1 MKNMR
6 NKLFIVLFVLGG
18 HLIYA
23 KDIDINCEI
32 YKSDSMFNYYRLYI
46 SNPSPV
52 SSIVFSFSYLMELN
66 YNSENVISGKKESN
80 NFVVYTSIS
89 DDGLDHM
96 LNYCVLNSNSNMYI
110 NIKVLKINTDNID
123 LAFQF
128 YYRKLTKARFK
139 KIFSLSDSK
148 FVKELK
154 SETIIDERFIFSPYE
169 TRGR

>member
-80 NFVVYTSIS
+80 NFWWLLFIPVAGLIVYR
-89 DDGLDHM
+89 L
-96 LNYCVLNSNSNMYI
+96 L
-110 NIKVLKINTDNID
+110 
-123 LAFQF
+123 
-128 YYRKLTKARFK
+128 R
-139 KIFSLSDSK
+139 
-148 FVKELK
+148 
-154 SETIIDERFIFSPYE
+154 
-169 TRGR
+169 